1 MNKGIELLKLSRVLR
16 CNMQKHLRNAQIL
29 KDDMFDTVALLD
41 AAIVNEDDG
50 NKLQE
55 LNRIMERMKK
65 ARYEIDRAINNI
77 GVCND
82 WHVVDLA
89 EMERNED

>member
-16 CNMQKHLRNAQIL
+16 RNLQKHQRNAQIL

-41 AAIVNEDDG
+41 AAIENEDDG

-82 WHVVDLA
+82 WHVVNLA

>member
-1 MNKGIELLKLSRVLR
+1 MKERIDLLKLSRVLR
-16 CNMQKHLRNAQIL
+16 RNLNKHHRNAQIL

-41 AAIVNEDDG
+41 AAIENEDDD

-55 LNRIMERMKK
+55 LNRSMERMKK
-65 ARYEIDRAINNI
+65 ARYEIDRAINDI

-82 WHVVDLA
+82 WHVANLA
-89 EMERNED
+89 EMEHNED